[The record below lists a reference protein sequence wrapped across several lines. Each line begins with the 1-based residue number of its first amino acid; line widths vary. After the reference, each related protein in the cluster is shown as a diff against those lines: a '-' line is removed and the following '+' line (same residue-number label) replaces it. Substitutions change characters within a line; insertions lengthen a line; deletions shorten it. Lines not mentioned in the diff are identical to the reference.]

1 MFVYDGQKHLYL
13 LGSRTLPSVTQIV
26 SSAYGIQHYA
36 DDFYLHKGSMLH
48 KAISLLLQGVLDESS
63 VDDRIKG
70 KLEGAKKAV
79 KELSLVPK
87 VIETPM
93 YHKVLMC
100 AGTPDMLTKDYIL
113 VDWKS
118 SASPLTSPPQLG
130 GYAEIL
136 ESNGFKVKTC
146 YEITLS
152 DAGTYKAEPYEI
164 RRCKRL
170 FNAGLTVF
178 NHKQKEGAI

>member
-1 MFVYDGQKHLYL
+1 MYDGQKHLYL

-48 KAISLLLQGVLDESS
+48 KAISLYLKGVLDEKT
-63 VDDRIKG
+63 VDERLKG

-136 ESNGFKVKTC
+136 ENNGFKAKTC